1 MQFDAISSGALS
13 HTVPARRTRY
23 RRAWLPDAPG
33 CLPIEREPMTSNP
46 RARAPTSPPTVS
58 KYHAGKEGLVIYD
71 ADDVTLSVSDH
82 DWDPTRRRRSRL
94 YLGGLACLG
103 VAGLVGWWLLCER
116 GRCTRD
122 GPDLSNGCDD
132 ASCPDGAGNSTRLL
146 A

>member
-1 MQFDAISSGALS
+1 
-13 HTVPARRTRY
+13 
-23 RRAWLPDAPG
+23 
-33 CLPIEREPMTSNP
+33 MTSNP

-58 KYHAGKEGLVIYD
+58 KYHAGKEGLIIYD
-71 ADDVTLSVSDH
+71 ADDVTLSVSYN

-116 GRCTRD
+116 GRCTWD